1 MAHTRSQAGYTL
13 IELLLYVVIVSTLLT
28 ATSVF
33 FAMTTS
39 ARIKTQAVSDI
50 EQQGSFAMQ
59 YIARTIRNATT
70 VTSPTIGASANTT
83 TVTVPTASLSPTI
96 FSLSG
101 TTLQVK
107 EGAAAAIAL
116 TSPDVQVTALSFK
129 NVSRAAGIE
138 AVQISMT
145 LSHTNPSGRNEYSY
159 TKTFNTTA
167 TVRQ

>member
-1 MAHTRSQAGYTL
+1 MAQQHTQAGYTL

-39 ARIKTQAVSDI
+39 ARIKTQAVSDV
-50 EQQGSFAMQ
+50 EQQGSFALQ
-59 YIARTIRNATT
+59 YIARTIRNATA
-70 VTSPTIGASANTT
+70 VSSPAIGATANTA

-96 FSLSG
+96 FSLTG

-116 TSPDVQVTALSFK
+116 TSPNVQVTALSFK
-129 NVSRAAGIE
+129 NVSRSAGAE
-138 AVQISMT
+138 AVQVSMT
-145 LSHTNPSGRNEYSY
+145 LTHTNPSGRNEYSY
-159 TKTFNTTA
+159 TETFTTTA
-167 TVRQ
+167 AVRP